1 MASPQSSEA
10 SDTSGRYRLAR
21 FVWAKCYEY
30 RVWLPNHPVYLAGA
44 PLVLGAA
51 TAALSLF
58 PTVWTALAFAIG
70 LLVQAFVTYV
80 NAAQAVAITA
90 LRREVWQEFA
100 DLTDGAAGHLSQ
112 VLRHYHGRYL
122 HKGEKTKPEA
132 YRQKLLHLQQL
143 LLDHVVRV
151 LHRHLG
157 DRASL
162 GVLSANWAVRGIGE
176 HRDQFR
182 IMMYDRNMANRQ
194 PSNSWRS
201 IADNVPGASVSFRT
215 GEVSLVPDTAKSD
228 NTNHFSSTASYR
240 SILSIPVLCSSSIVG
255 VVNVD
260 SVEIGLL
267 ETEQHLLVFD
277 IAYLIGLCQLLH
289 DGA

>member
-1 MASPQSSEA
+1 MASPQASES
-10 SDTSGRYRLAR
+10 SDTNGRYRLAR
-21 FVWAKCYEY
+21 FIWAKCYQY
-30 RVWLPNHPVYLAGA
+30 KVWLPNHPVYLAGA

-51 TAALSLF
+51 TAALSLC
-58 PTVWTALAFAIG
+58 PTSWTVLAFVVG
-70 LLVQAFVTYV
+70 LLAQAFVTYV
-80 NAAQAVAITA
+80 NAAQAVAVAA
-90 LRREVWQEFA
+90 LRRDVWQEFA

-112 VLRHYHGRYL
+112 VLRHYDGRYL
-122 HKGEKTKPEA
+122 QEGVKTKPEA

-157 DRASL
+157 DRAGS
-162 GVLSANWAVRGIGE
+162 GVLSANWSIQGTGE

-182 IMMYDRNMANRQ
+182 VTMYDRNMANRQ
-194 PSNSWRS
+194 PSNNWKA
-201 IADNVPGASVSFRT
+201 IADDIPGASVSFRT
-215 GEVSLVPDTAKSD
+215 GEVSLVPDTRGSD
-228 NTNHFSSTASYR
+228 NNKHFSPSASYR
-240 SILSIPVLCSSSIVG
+240 SILSIPVLCSTRVVG

-260 SVEIGLL
+260 STEIGLL

-277 IAYLIGLCQLLH
+277 IVYLIGLCQLLH